1 MENWLFK
8 LAKDWPPLSRSSALG
23 RAGGRRA
30 SALRLVVRFLAP
42 LVVRFL
48 ARLLVRVP
56 GGRLP
61 LLLRLEVSLREA
73 HEVAGGDN
81 SDELLVLRHGKAAE
95 AVGLDQ
101 ACRLRRRRVS
111 VDRDDVLFHEH

>member
-8 LAKDWPPLSRSSALG
+8 LAKDWLPLSRSPALG

-30 SALRLVVRFLAP
+30 SPLR

-48 ARLLVRVP
+48 ARLLVRLLVRFP
-56 GGRLP
+56 GWRLP

-81 SDELLVLRHGKAAE
+81 PDELLVFRHGKAAK

-111 VDRDDVLFHEH
+111 VDRD